1 MNMKAYRVMAVVAAG
16 AMLLTGK
23 AMAGGAD
30 TITWDNDASDQ
41 GNNTGY
47 IYTSAAATTLLP
59 AGDLIQ
65 LVAVQGG
72 SNYVLAASTIGQT
85 AATVISLGDPV
96 NGSFNITTD
105 VASNIL
111 AGAIGSPVGVA
122 VYAGLTTSAPHITI
136 VPNGSY
142 ALSSPTPNWAS
153 PPNTAYAELD
163 ASTAPVPTVT
173 GQGGFTA
180 SPGFDGD
187 TGFYVTPVPEPSSIA
202 LVVMGLL
209 GAIGMIRRRR
219 S

>member
-1 MNMKAYRVMAVVAAG
+1 MAVVAAA

-23 AMAGGAD
+23 VMAGGAD

-59 AGDLIQ
+59 AGDLVQ

-72 SNYVLAASTIGQT
+72 SNYVLAASTIGQV
-85 AATVISLGDPV
+85 AATVSSLGDPA

-111 AGAIGSPVGVA
+111 AGAIGSPMGVA
-122 VYAGLTTSAPHITI
+122 VYGGPTTSANSITI

-142 ALSSPTPNWAS
+142 AFSVPTPNWPS
-153 PPNTAYAELD
+153 PPNTVYVELD

-173 GQGGFTA
+173 GSGGLTT

-187 TGFYVTPVPEPSSIA
+187 TGFYVTVPEPSSIV
-202 LVVMGLL
+202 LVLMGLL
-209 GAIGMIRRRR
+209 GGIGMIRRRR